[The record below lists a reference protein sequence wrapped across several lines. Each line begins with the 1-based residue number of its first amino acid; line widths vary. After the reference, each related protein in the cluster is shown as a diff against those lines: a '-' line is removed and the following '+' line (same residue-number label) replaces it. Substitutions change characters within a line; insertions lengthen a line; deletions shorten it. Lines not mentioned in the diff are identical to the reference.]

1 MSDTQLRTEST
12 AARAVRISIVV
23 LALAAQAAIASAQA
37 ATGRKTAVEDRW
49 VPTWGTAQQLIRT
62 APPAPAA
69 GVGTNPVPTPAP
81 SAANTPAAV
90 ASSQP
95 ATAGAPPS
103 VTSPPGGAPPATPPA
118 AAPMA
123 GRGRGG
129 QPVFRVT
136 TLANQTVRM
145 ILRTSIGG
153 RRARVKLSNAFGS
166 NAVTVGAAHIA
177 RRAADSSIVA
187 ASDRP
192 LTFAGK
198 ASFTMMPGVVV
209 VSDPVDIEVPA
220 LSDLAVSLY
229 FPEETGSPT
238 THATG
243 LRPTYVSTE
252 GDFSGRAELP
262 LAGTTQQYYWLS
274 SVEVTAPAEASA
286 IVAFGDSITDGARST
301 PDTNNAW
308 PALLAARLNANKA
321 TANIGVVNEGIGG
334 NRLLTDAAGLAG
346 VSALARLDRDVLSH
360 PGVKWL
366 MILEGINDIG
376 TLGAATPPATPVTTE
391 SLIWA
396 LQQVIDRA
404 HAHGIKVVGC
414 TLTPYEGAGYSRE
427 NGEVIRDAVNRW
439 IRTSGAFDAVVDF
452 EAATRDPNNP
462 KRFRAEFDPGDHLH
476 PNDAGYKAMADA
488 IDLSIF
494 SRKGNRK

>member
-1 MSDTQLRTEST
+1 MSVNQVRRELSWKRT
-12 AARAVRISIVV
+12 ARTSVLVVV
-23 LALAAQAAIASAQA
+23 LAAHAAFATAQAPRS
-37 ATGRKTAVEDRW
+37 TKTASDDHW

-62 APPAPAA
+62 TPVTPPGGRGAAPTAASPAPVPAATPAVAPPQATPAQPAPAA
-69 GVGTNPVPTPAP
+69 P
-81 SAANTPAAV
+81 S
-90 ASSQP
+90 
-95 ATAGAPPS
+95 G
-103 VTSPPGGAPPATPPA
+103 PPAQA
-118 AAPMA
+118 AGA
-123 GRGRGG
+123 GRGG
-129 QPVFRVT
+129 PPFRVT
-136 TLANQTVRM
+136 ALANQTVRM
-145 ILRTSIGG
+145 IVRTSIGG
-153 RRARVKLSNAFGS
+153 RRVRVKLSNAFGS
-166 NAVTVGAAHIA
+166 SAVTVGAAHLA
-177 RRAADSSIVA
+177 TRATESAIVP

-192 LTFAGK
+192 LTFAGR

-209 VSDPVDIEVPA
+209 VSDPVDLDVTP
-220 LSDLAVSLY
+220 LSDLAVSLF
-229 FPEETGSPT
+229 FPDDTGNPT

-252 GDFSGRAELP
+252 GDFTGRAEMP

-274 SVEVTAPAEASA
+274 SVEVAAPADAFA
-286 IVAFGDSITDGARST
+286 VVAFGDSITDGARST
-301 PDTNNAW
+301 PDTNNSW
-308 PALLAARLNANKA
+308 PALLAARLRANRA
-321 TANIGVVNEGIGG
+321 TANVAVVNEGIGG

-376 TLGAATPPATPVTTE
+376 TLGAATPPQNPVTTE
-391 SLIWA
+391 ALIWA

-414 TLTPYEGAGYSRE
+414 TLTPYEGAGYARE

-488 IDLSIF
+488 IDLAIF
-494 SRKGNRK
+494 SGKKKK

>member
-1 MSDTQLRTEST
+1 MSEQRSRAKVITMR
-12 AARAVRISIVV
+12 AAGALLVAGMVAVQAPS
-23 LALAAQAAIASAQA
+23 AGAQTGSSA
-37 ATGRKTAVEDRW
+37 RKTAAGDHW

-62 APPAPAA
+62 ATPPPAGRGQAPTTSAPAGA
-69 GVGTNPVPTPAP
+69 LSTQSATSTPAP
-81 SAANTPAAV
+81 SATPATQSA
-90 ASSQP
+90 A
-95 ATAGAPPS
+95 
-103 VTSPPGGAPPATPPA
+103 TSPSQGTAPEPPGA
-118 AAPMA
+118 M
-123 GRGRGG
+123 GG
-129 QPVFRVT
+129 GVPFRVT

-153 RRARVKLSNAFGS
+153 QRARVKLSNAFGS
-166 NAVTVGAAHIA
+166 SPVLVGAAHIA
-177 RRAADSSIVA
+177 RRGTGSSIVA
-187 ASDRP
+187 GSDRA

-198 ASFTMMPGVVV
+198 PSFTMMPGVVV
-209 VSDPVDIEVPA
+209 VSDPVDLDVPA
-220 LSDLAVSLY
+220 LGDLAISL
-229 FPEETGSPT
+229 FVPADTGNPT

-252 GDFSGRAELP
+252 GDFTGGSDFP

-274 SVEVTAPAEASA
+274 SVEVSAPADASA

-301 PDTNNAW
+301 PDTNNSW
-308 PALLAARLNANKA
+308 PALLAARLGANKA
-321 TANIGVVNEGIGG
+321 TAHVAVVNEGIGG
-334 NRLLTDAAGLAG
+334 NRLLTDATGLAG
-346 VSALARLDRDVLSH
+346 VSALARFDRDVLSH

-376 TLGAATPPATPVTTE
+376 TLGAATPSAVRIT
-391 SLIWA
+391 SDDLIWV
-396 LQQVIDRA
+396 LQQAIDRA

-414 TLTPYEGAGYSRE
+414 ALTPYEGAGYARE
-427 NGEVIRDAVNRW
+427 NGEAIRDTVNRW

-462 KRFRAEFDPGDHLH
+462 KRFKPDFDPGDHLH

-494 SRKGNRK
+494 NPKAKK

>member
-1 MSDTQLRTEST
+1 MSDTRWRPGFT
-12 AARAVRISIVV
+12 AMRGVRISIAV
-23 LALAAQAAIASAQA
+23 LALAAHATLASAQA
-37 ATGRKTAVEDRW
+37 ANSRKTSVDDHW

-62 APPAPAA
+62 APPAPA
-69 GVGTNPVPTPAP
+69 VGRSANPVPAPAP
-81 SAANTPAAV
+81 PAANTPPAGG
-90 ASSQP
+90 SQQP
-95 ATAGAPPS
+95 A
-103 VTSPPGGAPPATPPA
+103 PA
-118 AAPMA
+118 AAPSPATAAPAPAPVA
-123 GRGRGG
+123 GGGRGG
-129 QPVFRVT
+129 QPFRVT
-136 TLANQTVRM
+136 TIANQTVRM

-166 NAVTVGAAHIA
+166 NPVTVGAAHID

-187 ASDRP
+187 DSDRT

-229 FPEETGSPT
+229 FPEDTGNPT

-252 GDFSGRAELP
+252 GDFAGRAELP

-274 SVEVTAPAEASA
+274 SVEVSAPAEASA

-308 PALLAARLNANKA
+308 PALLAARLKANKA

-404 HAHGIKVVGC
+404 HAHGIKVAGC
-414 TLTPYEGAGYSRE
+414 TLTPYEGAGYARE

-462 KRFRAEFDPGDHLH
+462 KRFRPEFDPGDHLH
-476 PNDAGYKAMADA
+476 PNDAGYKAMADS